1 MTFFNKK
8 EEVLKI
14 ELTPYGR
21 KLLSQGKLKPAYYS
35 FLDDDVL
42 YNAEKGGFSETN
54 SDTKSRI
61 LDETPYMKPQTN
73 FKGIDTS
80 VNNMEDIRENT
91 QFSQETIGSN
101 LLTEDATATWN
112 ISFLHGELSSSV
124 NYLSSSTEATKQIPQ
139 IESTIEFTLSVD
151 NVDNVGGGSD
161 GLLFTRDIP
170 TVVKNDGTF
179 VGIDEEQILLSVLET
194 NGFSHKDSYE
204 IEVYLYEQDE
214 TKLEK
219 QLKFFVQDKQLKN
232 GMLQEDTEIQ
242 DADTDVEITSDFV
255 EYYLNIQTDY
265 EIPNEDIC
273 SGIKR
278 LEANDIFLDLE
289 VDCPD
294 REDLDVNFYGSR
306 VTEQDL
312 EDC

>member
-54 SDTKSRI
+54 SDTKNRI

-124 NYLSSSTEATKQIPQ
+124 NYLSSSTEAIKQIPQ
-139 IESTIEFTLSVD
+139 IESTIEFTLSID
-151 NVDNVGGGSD
+151 NVDNVRGGSD

-219 QLKFFVQDKQLKN
+219 QLKFFAQDKQLKN

>member
-124 NYLSSSTEATKQIPQ
+124 NYLSSSTEAIKQIPQ

>member
-124 NYLSSSTEATKQIPQ
+124 NYLSSSTEAIKQIPQ

-151 NVDNVGGGSD
+151 NVDNVRGGSD